1 MTDGEREW
9 RGGGGGR
16 KRKLINM
23 ALNAQNHTFS
33 CSVGNGKYVD
43 GHHLKQIGSADC

>member
-1 MTDGEREW
+1 MLLMERE
-9 RGGGGGR
+9 RRGGGGR

-23 ALNAQNHTFS
+23 ALNAQNHTFR

>member
-1 MTDGEREW
+1 MLLMERER
-9 RGGGGGR
+9 RGGGGGGR
-16 KRKLINM
+16 RKLKNM
-23 ALNAQNHTFS
+23 ARNAQNNTFR